1 MDGGMKQRRRA
12 RAAAG
17 EPWGAERAALE
28 TTRDAVKTPEGGWLR
43 VVREWRGTRQ
53 KDLAAQLGTQRQAW
67 AQLELSEQRDAISLY
82 SLRKAAK
89 ALGCD
94 VVYYLVPAKG
104 EQGASAALPAPTAVP
119 VPVSAPKD
127 ASRSATAAAAAD
139 ASESW
144 FDSEL
149 RTELL

>member
-1 MDGGMKQRRRA
+1 MDEGMKQRRRA
-12 RAAAG
+12 GGAG
-17 EPWGAERAALE
+17 EPWGAERVALE
-28 TTRDAVKTPEGGWLR
+28 AARDVAKTPVGGWLR

-104 EQGASAALPAPTAVP
+104 EPAAANIPSSEAS
-119 VPVSAPKD
+119 VPVSTSTPSVPIAP
-127 ASRSATAAAAAD
+127 AAKEAP
-139 ASESW
+139 SGGW

>member
-12 RAAAG
+12 GAAG
-17 EPWGAERAALE
+17 EPWGVERAALE
-28 TTRDAVKTPEGGWLR
+28 VARDVAKTPAGGWLR
-43 VVREWRGTRQ
+43 RVREWRGTRQ

-104 EQGASAALPAPTAVP
+104 EP
-119 VPVSAPKD
+119 
-127 ASRSATAAAAAD
+127 AAANIPSSEASVPGATSTPSVPIAPAAKE
-139 ASESW
+139 APSGGW

>member
-1 MDGGMKQRRRA
+1 MKQRRRA
-12 RAAAG
+12 RVAAG

-28 TTRDAVKTPEGGWLR
+28 TARDAVKTPEGGWLR
-43 VVREWRGTRQ
+43 VVRGWRGTRQ

-94 VVYYLVPAKG
+94 VVYYLVPARG
-104 EQGASAALPAPTAVP
+104 EQAASSAPPVPTAVP
-119 VPVSAPKD
+119 VPVSAPRE
-127 ASRSATAAAAAD
+127 APRSTTAAVAAAA
-139 ASESW
+139 SGGW

>member
-1 MDGGMKQRRRA
+1 MKQRRRA
-12 RAAAG
+12 QAAG
-17 EPWGAERAALE
+17 EPWGTERSALE
-28 TTRDAVKTPEGGWLR
+28 AARDAVKTPAGGWLR

-67 AQLELSEQRDAISLY
+67 AQLELSEERDAISLY

-104 EQGASAALPAPTAVP
+104 EQAPEATASVPATAPAP
-119 VPVSAPKD
+119 
-127 ASRSATAAAAAD
+127 ATAAEAAPRPLVP
-139 ASESW
+139 ASGTGASGSW

>member
-1 MDGGMKQRRRA
+1 MKQRRRA
-12 RAAAG
+12 GAGG
-17 EPWGAERAALE
+17 EPWGVGRTALE
-28 TTRDAVKTPEGGWLR
+28 AARDAAKTPAGGWLR

-94 VVYYLVPAKG
+94 VVYYLVPARG
-104 EQGASAALPAPTAVP
+104 EQAPDATGPVPAAAPAPGTAN
-119 VPVSAPKD
+119 VSAPEPVVPAAGKG
-127 ASRSATAAAAAD
+127 ASG
-139 ASESW
+139 SW

>member
-1 MDGGMKQRRRA
+1 MKQRRRA

-67 AQLELSEQRDAISLY
+67 AQLELSEQRDAI
-82 SLRKAAK
+82 
-89 ALGCD
+89 ALLATQG
-94 VVYYLVPAKG
+94 G
-104 EQGASAALPAPTAVP
+104 QGARLRCGVLPCAGE
-119 VPVSAPKD
+119 
-127 ASRSATAAAAAD
+127 R
-139 ASESW
+139 
-144 FDSEL
+144 
-149 RTELL
+149 

>member
-1 MDGGMKQRRRA
+1 MKQRRRA
-12 RAAAG
+12 GAAD
-17 EPWGAERAALE
+17 EPWGVERAALE
-28 TTRDAVKTPEGGWLR
+28 TARDVARTPAGGWLR

-94 VVYYLVPAKG
+94 VVCYLVPAKG
-104 EQGASAALPAPTAVP
+104 AQAPDATVSVPATVPAATSATEGAP
-119 VPVSAPKD
+119 VPGGPPVEN
-127 ASRSATAAAAAD
+127 ATAGG
-139 ASESW
+139 W

>member
-12 RAAAG
+12 HAAAG
-17 EPWGAERAALE
+17 EPWGEERVALE
-28 TTRDAVKTPEGGWLR
+28 TARDAAKTPEGGWLR

-94 VVYYLVPAKG
+94 VVYYLVPARG
-104 EQGASAALPAPTAVP
+104 EQAASSAPPAPKAVP
-119 VPVSAPKD
+119 VPVSAVKD
-127 ASRSATAAAAAD
+127 ASQSTTAAAAAD
-139 ASESW
+139 GSGGW

>member
-1 MDGGMKQRRRA
+1 MKQRRRA
-12 RAAAG
+12 GGAG
-17 EPWGAERAALE
+17 EPWGAERVALE
-28 TTRDAVKTPEGGWLR
+28 AARDVAKTPVGGWLR

-104 EQGASAALPAPTAVP
+104 EPAAANIPSSEAS
-119 VPVSAPKD
+119 VPVSTSTPSVPIAP
-127 ASRSATAAAAAD
+127 AAKEAP
-139 ASESW
+139 SGGW

>member
-1 MDGGMKQRRRA
+1 MKQRRRA
-12 RAAAG
+12 GAG
-17 EPWGAERAALE
+17 AEPWGAERAALE
-28 TTRDAVKTPEGGWLR
+28 VARAAAKTPAGGWLR

-53 KDLAAQLGTQRQAW
+53 KDLAAELGTQRQAW

-82 SLRKAAK
+82 SLRKAAR

-104 EQGASAALPAPTAVP
+104 EPAAANIPSSEAS
-119 VPVSAPKD
+119 VPVSTSAPSVPI
-127 ASRSATAAAAAD
+127 APAAKEAP
-139 ASESW
+139 SGGW

>member
-1 MDGGMKQRRRA
+1 MDGEMKQRRRA
-12 RAAAG
+12 RAAV
-17 EPWGAERAALE
+17 EPWGAERAALDAA
-28 TTRDAVKTPEGGWLR
+28 RDAAKTPAGGWLR

-82 SLRKAAK
+82 SLRKAAR

-94 VVYYLVPAKG
+94 VVCYLVPVKG
-104 EQGASAALPAPTAVP
+104 APAAASASSSPAP
-119 VPVSAPKD
+119 D
-127 ASRSATAAAAAD
+127 ASPAVGSTEAPRAAAPAAE
-139 ASESW
+139 ASPGW
-144 FDSEL
+144 FEGEL

>member
-1 MDGGMKQRRRA
+1 MKQRRRA
-12 RAAAG
+12 RAAV
-17 EPWGAERAALE
+17 EPWGAERGALE
-28 TTRDAVKTPEGGWLR
+28 AARDVAKTPAGGWLR
-43 VVREWRGTRQ
+43 VVRDWRGTWQ

-104 EQGASAALPAPTAVP
+104 EQAATAVAPAEASVPGSVATPSTTVPP
-119 VPVSAPKD
+119 VAKEAP
-127 ASRSATAAAAAD
+127 SG
-139 ASESW
+139 SW
-144 FDSEL
+144 FDGEL